1 MGLLKLIGLGALT
14 YIMFATGLAQ
24 IVLLGAANILLIGA
38 SL

>member
-1 MGLLKLIGLGALT
+1 MGLVKLIGLMALT
-14 YIMFATGLAQ
+14 YVMFASGLAQ

>member
-1 MGLLKLIGLGALT
+1 MLKLIGGLALV

-38 SL
+38 AI